1 MIECEWC
8 GAHTQTIENENG
20 EVVCGRCKR
29 PLYEETEQQK
39 KMKATMATPEHKEM
53 MRDKMLY
60 RTRDW
65 PEREEDSL
73 IDPELSWKRLL
84 DGKKYNDPHLYPGYV
99 YRTKWIPNTSN

>member
-29 PLYEETEQQK
+29 PLYEKTKQQQK
-39 KMKATMATPEHKEM
+39 TTATMQTPEYREKMKNK
-53 MRDKMLY
+53 RLY
-60 RTRDW
+60 RTQGW
-65 PEREEDSL
+65 PDREPDSK

-84 DGKKYNDPHLYPGYV
+84 NGKKYNDPHLYPGYV

>member
-1 MIECEWC
+1 MIECDWC

-29 PLYEETEQQK
+29 SVYEKTEQQK
-39 KMKATMATPEHKEM
+39 KMKATMQTPEYKE
-53 MRDKMLY
+53 KMKNKIFA

-65 PEREEDSL
+65 PDREPDSK

-84 DGKKYNDPHLYPGYV
+84 GGKKYNDSSLYTGYV
-99 YRTKWIPNTSN
+99 YRTKWIPNTSH